1 MNQHSTILVAPLNW
15 GLGHATRCIPIIRAL
30 LAAQHRVIIGSDG
43 SALQLLQKEFPDL
56 TSVTLPSY
64 SIQYAKKGED
74 FKKKMILQSP
84 LILKAIYKEH
94 RLLHQLLDTYHI
106 TGVISDN
113 RLGLFTRRVP
123 TVFMTHQLQVL
134 SGATTWVTTKI
145 HHRFIKKFDEC
156 WVPDVDGHFNL
167 SGQLGH
173 LKKHNFP
180 VKYIGALSRFKKEK
194 LPMKYDA
201 LVLLSGPEP
210 QRGVLEDILK
220 KELKKYNG
228 SVLFVRGVLTEE
240 EEEPIQKENL
250 KIVNY
255 LTSEALETAIN
266 SSGFVISRSGYTTI
280 LDLSVLEKKAFF
292 IPTPGQT
299 EQEYLAERLHK
310 KGIVP
315 YVSQDKFT
323 IKKLAKVPV
332 YKGLK
337 SMNSESSLGDFF
349 SLFERKGKLRS
360 NPKFA
365 LDINFFFMRLYNMF
379 YNRQS

>member
-15 GLGHATRCIPIIRAL
+15 GLGHATRCIPIIKEL
-30 LAAQHRVIIGSDG
+30 LATQHRVIIGSDG
-43 SALQLLQKEFPDL
+43 SALQLLQKEFPEL
-56 TSVTLPSY
+56 TAVVLPSY
-64 SIQYAKKGED
+64 HIQYSKRPGD
-74 FKKKMILQSP
+74 FKKKMLLRSP
-84 LILKAIYKEH
+84 FIIKAIYKEH
-94 RLLHQLLDTYHI
+94 KLLNHLLDTYPI

-113 RLGLFTRRVP
+113 RLGLYTRRVP

-134 SGATTWVTTKI
+134 SGTTTWLTTRM

-173 LKKHNFP
+173 PKKQNFP

-194 LPMKYDA
+194 LSIKYDV

-210 QRGVLEDILK
+210 QRGLLEDLLK
-220 KELKKYNG
+220 KKLKKYNG

-255 LTSEALETAIN
+255 LTSQALETAIN

-280 LDLSVLEKKAFF
+280 LDLAVLEKKAFF

-310 KGIVP
+310 KGIIP
-315 YVSQDKFT
+315 YATQDKFT
-323 IKKLAKVPV
+323 IKKLAKISV
-332 YKGLK
+332 YKGFK
-337 SMNSESSLGDFF
+337 AVHSNTSLRDFF
-349 SLFERKGKLRS
+349 GLFERER
-360 NPKFA
+360 KFRPNTKFTF
-365 LDINFFFMRLYNMF
+365 DINFFFVRLYNMF